1 MMPTHRNYKKKEEK
15 KEEATSNFCPVYGS
29 NGAPNYKILSNREK
43 PETSIDF
50 KKIPETKSIIEEIL
64 KKDMLYW
71 KSLKEPTQGIEKY
84 NLLNKVC
91 DKLPI
96 NSNVFE
102 MALDELIVEQII
114 VPMELDNKIRFLMI
128 CL

>member
-1 MMPTHRNYKKKEEK
+1 MMPSYRNYKKKENN
-15 KEEATSNFCPVYGS
+15 KEEKNSTCSVFSS

-114 VPMELDNKIRFLMI
+114 VPMELDNKIRFLML